1 MCGLR
6 SEDNFG
12 GDVGI
17 KVCVVYRYMSIKPTK
32 DPICNWTYHQSEH
45 YPLLRYDRRLVVVF
59 SPLPATFGKSEQWP
73 EHLPQSVS

>member
-17 KVCVVYRYMSIKPTK
+17 KVCVVYRDMSIKPTK
-32 DPICNWTYHQSEH
+32 DLISNGLTIKPNIIHS
-45 YPLLRYDRRLVVVF
+45 
-59 SPLPATFGKSEQWP
+59 SATIVD
-73 EHLPQSVS
+73 L